1 MYDTNTIDADQRA
14 QVQELRL
21 GSTLKPAERDL
32 VEMILLS
39 DARWSPPA
47 ISTHLGYCS
56 ATTRRVLRGFQIDG
70 IEGLDAPAQDLRR
83 TQIIDIEYGV
93 RFRIRCLAVAPRVH
107 LSSLSLCP
115 TTTSISALARCVST
129 FRLRELATFAHS
141 EHYIKSTTRRKFSV
155 LKQPPQLSKKAVTGE
170 LTPAFLDEYGFSPSP
185 PVNHS

>member
-56 ATTRRVLRGFQIDG
+56 ATTRRVLRGFQIDD

-107 LSSLSLCP
+107 LS
-115 TTTSISALARCVST
+115 
-129 FRLRELATFAHS
+129 
-141 EHYIKSTTRRKFSV
+141 
-155 LKQPPQLSKKAVTGE
+155 
-170 LTPAFLDEYGFSPSP
+170 
-185 PVNHS
+185 